1 MKKIISLLIVAV
13 LLTVCVTGCK
23 KTQKNDSSS
32 ADNSLEKVL
41 KQKQFVLG
49 LDDSFPPYGYRDDT
63 NQIVGYDIDLAT
75 EVCKRLGVSLVCQ
88 PIDWNAKDQE
98 LNTGKIDCIWNGL
111 TITPEREEAILFSK
125 PYVDNSQVVA
135 VKKDS
140 TIRTLE
146 DLAGKKLGLQ
156 AGSSAADAL
165 EKVPEFKNSLKEIIE
180 FKENLTALMDLE
192 IGGVDGVLL
201 DIGVAQQCID
211 HEKLYCIILE
221 ESVSSEKYGIG
232 FRKNDKA
239 LCEAVENQLLEMV
252 KDGTMKEIDFKWFKG
267 DKSVIGK

>member
-1 MKKIISLLIVAV
+1 MILSRLMDIVMMA
-13 LLTVCVTGCK
+13 
-23 KTQKNDSSS
+23 
-32 ADNSLEKVL
+32 A
-41 KQKQFVLG
+41 
-49 LDDSFPPYGYRDDT
+49 
-63 NQIVGYDIDLAT
+63 

-111 TITPEREEAILFSK
+111 TITPEREEAILFSM

-156 AGSSAADAL
+156 AGSSASDAL
-165 EKVPEFKNSLKEIIE
+165 DKVPEFKNSLKEVIE

-239 LCEAVENQLLEMV
+239 LCKAVEEKLIEMV
-252 KDGTMKEIDFKWFKG
+252 NDGTMKEIDYKWFKG

>member
-1 MKKIISLLIVAV
+1 MPKAWLHSLSPRQAV
-13 LLTVCVTGCK
+13 LK
-23 KTQKNDSSS
+23 K
-32 ADNSLEKVL
+32 
-41 KQKQFVLG
+41 KQFVLG

-63 NQIVGYDIDLAT
+63 NTIVGYDIDLAT

-111 TITPEREEAILFSK
+111 TITPEREEAILFSM

-156 AGSSAADAL
+156 AGSSASDAL
-165 EKVPEFKNSLKEIIE
+165 DKVPEFKNSLKEVIE

-239 LCEAVENQLLEMV
+239 LCKAVEEKLIEMV
-252 KDGTMKEIDFKWFKG
+252 NDGTMKEIDYKWFKG